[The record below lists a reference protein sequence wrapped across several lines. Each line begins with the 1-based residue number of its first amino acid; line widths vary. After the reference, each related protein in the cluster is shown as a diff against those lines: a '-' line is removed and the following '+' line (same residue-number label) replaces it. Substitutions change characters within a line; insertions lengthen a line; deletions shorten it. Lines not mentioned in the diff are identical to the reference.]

1 MRKLTALL
9 VLAFALALPA
19 STLAVEVTGTTNE
32 SFTLAAPSISMTV
45 PGSVGYD
52 VSSEISRASGAIHVT
67 NISTSNDTG
76 LKIEAR
82 FSVLSKTMVGAE
94 ATPLTIATTNR
105 EFDAATN
112 LSGAGFLPP
121 EELVTLGSGAIANAT
136 TWYTIADHGSAI
148 PDPLAAAWTMFIYT
162 VTVPGDYT
170 GSIDFKASTNP

>member
-1 MRKLTALL
+1 MRKLTVL
-9 VLAFALALPA
+9 VGLAFALALPA

-52 VSSEISRASGAIHVT
+52 VSSEISRASGAVQVT
-67 NISTSNDTG
+67 VSTSNDTG

-121 EELVTLGSGAIANAT
+121 SELVTLGSGAIANAT